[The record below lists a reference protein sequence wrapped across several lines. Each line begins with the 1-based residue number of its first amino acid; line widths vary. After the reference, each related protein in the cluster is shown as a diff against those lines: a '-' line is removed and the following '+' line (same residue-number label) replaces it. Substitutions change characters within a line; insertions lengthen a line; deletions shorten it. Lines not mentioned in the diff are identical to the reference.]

1 MKKKTKVAD
10 TIGCSLVL
18 VRHQRLLAERD
29 LEIYSCVC
37 GYCVC
42 DSQSVTELVRYC
54 ELYFVND
61 LRVCAWERLK
71 SALNV
76 HMDCECMNLDIF
88 FLRVQWRMSLDSLVE
103 GVRWSICLRALE
115 WITIFI
121 IYAEFLILFYN
132 VCMHHEAEAF
142 CWLKQ
147 HTCAFWL
154 WTNVLEM
161 NGQLRILYV
170 ADACFPHVCK
180 KSFWIFSTRSCSN
193 FVHLL
198 S

>member
-1 MKKKTKVAD
+1 MKKTKIAD
-10 TIGCSLVL
+10 TIGCNLVL
-18 VRHQRLLAERD
+18 VRHQRLLVERD

-88 FLRVQWRMSLDSLVE
+88 FLRVQWRMCLNSLVE
-103 GVRWSICLRALE
+103 GVRWSTLLEGAWVDNNLHYLR
-115 WITIFI
+115 WI
-121 IYAEFLILFYN
+121 
-132 VCMHHEAEAF
+132 
-142 CWLKQ
+142 
-147 HTCAFWL
+147 
-154 WTNVLEM
+154 
-161 NGQLRILYV
+161 
-170 ADACFPHVCK
+170 P
-180 KSFWIFSTRSCSN
+180 N
-193 FVHLL
+193 FVLQCVYASRSRSFLL
-198 S
+198 TQTAHMCVLIVNECIRNEWTVAHFIRCRRVLPTCL